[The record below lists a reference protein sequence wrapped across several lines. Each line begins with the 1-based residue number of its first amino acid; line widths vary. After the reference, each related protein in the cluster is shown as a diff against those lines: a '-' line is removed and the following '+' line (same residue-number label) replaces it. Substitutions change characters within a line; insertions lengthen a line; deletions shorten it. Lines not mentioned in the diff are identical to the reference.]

1 LEASGNPLLVGPAD
15 VVVEVLAGRTRH
27 VLMPAHADADAVRL
41 HGEVAA
47 AIQRGDP
54 DGAEA
59 TMRAIADE
67 SSAAITRAMT
77 SSDASAID

>member
-1 LEASGNPLLVGPAD
+1 
-15 VVVEVLAGRTRH
+15 
-27 VLMPAHADADAVRL
+27 MPAHADPEAVRL

-59 TMRAIADE
+59 TVRAIVNE
-67 SSAAITRAMT
+67 SSAAITRALT
-77 SSDASAID
+77 SSDASAIE